1 MPSWKKVILS
11 GSDAALNS
19 LYATDHITV
28 SGGLHLYDRFYD
40 NVGSSG
46 SHGQY
51 LRMDSSSLVWTDR
64 DFELESRYTASYFIS
79 ESSLSI
85 RHGLG
90 TKNLTVSVYDD
101 NDYYFIPA
109 SIRTRN
115 YDVVD
120 IEFAKITSGRV
131 TVGVSGHIISGSIA
145 QDISASR
152 AHIENLYVGDLAVHT
167 KTFTTSSNPEPGE
180 TQLVLLDNTVY
191 TGFEILCSVTD
202 GTNQRT
208 SKIVGTMNGSALNY
222 LEYNAL
228 PLGTPDMQIGAAVNS
243 SGSAYVYST
252 GSAGY
257 TVKYTLTQI

>member
-19 LYATDHITV
+19 LYASDHITV

-79 ESSLSI
+79 ESSLTI

-109 SIRTRN
+109 SIRTLN
-115 YDVVD
+115 YDVV
-120 IEFAKITSGRV
+120 EVKFAKITSGRV
-131 TVGVSGHIISGSIA
+131 S
-145 QDISASR
+145 
-152 AHIENLYVGDLAVHT
+152 ENLYVGDLAVHT
-167 KTFTTSSNPEPGE
+167 KTFTTSSNPGAGE
-180 TQLVLLDNTVY
+180 TELVLLDNSTY

-222 LEYNAL
+222 LE
-228 PLGTPDMQIGAAVNS
+228 
-243 SGSAYVYST
+243 
-252 GSAGY
+252 
-257 TVKYTLTQI
+257 

>member
-19 LYATDHITV
+19 LYASDHITV
-28 SGGLHLYDRFYD
+28 SGGLHLYERFYD
-40 NVGSSG
+40 NLGNSG
-46 SHGQY
+46 SDGQY
-51 LRMDSSSLVWTDR
+51 LQMQSSSIVWTDW
-64 DFELESRYTASYFIS
+64 DGEILSRATASYFIS
-79 ESSLSI
+79 ESSLTV

-90 TKNLTVSVYDD
+90 TKNITVSVYDD

-109 SIRTRN
+109 TIRTVDHN
-115 YDVVD
+115 VVD

-131 TVGVSGHIISGSIA
+131 SIGVSGHIISGSVA

-152 AHIENLYVGDLAVHT
+152 AHIENLYVGDLTVHT
-167 KTFTTSSNPEPGE
+167 KTFTTSSNPGAGE
-180 TQLVLLDNTVY
+180 TELVLLDNSTY